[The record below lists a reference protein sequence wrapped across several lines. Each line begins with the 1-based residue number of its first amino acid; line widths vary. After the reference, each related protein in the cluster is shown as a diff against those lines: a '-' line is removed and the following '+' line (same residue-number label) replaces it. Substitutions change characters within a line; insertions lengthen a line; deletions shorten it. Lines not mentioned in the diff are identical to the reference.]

1 MTGRFT
7 VAPQAFTSIE
17 FTDNFYIMS
26 IKYGLGWAG
35 LVVAALVTGVLS
47 VKPVIGL
54 TMDRLAIQ
62 AGAWRTNVATG
73 SAEANPYERAAV
85 AVAGLYALS
94 REETLYY
101 TAFTDSDGRALDGRC
116 EYRLAGRPLPSRWWS
131 LTLYGA
137 DHYLVA
143 NPANV
148 FSRHANNLEFDAD
161 GSFIV
166 PVSAQPQARNW
177 LPAPAQ
183 GAFSITARLY
193 NPDPAVFADL
203 VAVPLPTIARGTCR

>member
-1 MTGRFT
+1 M
-7 VAPQAFTSIE
+7 
-17 FTDNFYIMS
+17 MS
-26 IKYGLGWAG
+26 IKHGLGWVG
-35 LVVAALVTGVLS
+35 LVGAALVTGLLT
-47 VKPVIGL
+47 VKPLIEL
-54 TMDRLAIQ
+54 AMDRLALR
-62 AGAWRTNVATG
+62 AGPWRTTVATG
-73 SAEANPYERAAV
+73 STEANPYERAAV

-94 REETLYY
+94 KEETLYY
-101 TAFTDSDGRALDGRC
+101 TAFTDSEGRALDGRC

-143 NPANV
+143 NTANV

-161 GSFIV
+161 GTFVV
-166 PVSAQPQARNW
+166 PVSAQAQPRNW

-193 NPDPAVFADL
+193 NPDPAVFTDL
-203 VAVPLPTIARGTCR
+203 AAVPLPTIARGTCR